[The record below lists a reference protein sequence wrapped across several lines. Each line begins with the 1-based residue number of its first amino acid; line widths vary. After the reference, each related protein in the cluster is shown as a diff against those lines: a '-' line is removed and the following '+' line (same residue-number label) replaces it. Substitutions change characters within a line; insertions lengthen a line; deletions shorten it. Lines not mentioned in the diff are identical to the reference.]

1 MLKPSDRY
9 RLIIDLYYFQEFSVK
24 DICHTLSLS
33 ESNVKVT
40 LMRGRQ
46 QLKQLLEMEDYH
58 YEDFN

>member
-1 MLKPSDRY
+1 MLKLPDRY
-9 RLIIDLYYFQEFSVK
+9 RLIIDFYYFQEFSVK
-24 DICHTLSLS
+24 GICHTLSLS
-33 ESNVKVT
+33 ESNVKVI